1 MNTPPRPHPSHPALM
16 DAEREIRLRWNGPQA
31 RAMQSD
37 TLYLDLEGA
46 IRSGKTTV
54 LVWKAVTQL
63 ANHPGMHALL
73 CRWTGDSLDAQLKPR
88 FWELCPP
95 ELLTS
100 HPWNAKEEFVQ
111 FANGSRCY
119 LRALKTGEDSA
130 RFAKSAGLTL
140 AFIGVDQAEEIPKE
154 QYEYLKGRLSQKGF
168 PRQLMLTPNPPEH
181 HHWLAGEFPREGL
194 LPGLKECLTIATLD
208 NSTNLPEGYIDE
220 LMQAYPSGHP
230 MRRRLLEGK
239 RGLTMTGEAIYGKI
253 FKPDIHIRPQT
264 LDEGDILLRGWDFS
278 HANPAIAWAKM
289 TPGGGFRLL
298 GEHQGQSQFLEDFI
312 PQVLSLERQRW
323 ADVKEVQDCCDP
335 TGAVPTSHGT
345 KRTAVMILHDYG
357 IYPLLPRKGNDPQ
370 VRDYAIQTLARLMLR
385 LLPEGPAYQADPSCV
400 TLCDGNYSGYV
411 WKDKLVRGSLRVP
424 EKDGYYD
431 HLQNC
436 QEYLVLTFLIGQV
449 AEPVDEEDEEDS
461 PGDHRRVTNRAGY

>member
-1 MNTPPRPHPSHPALM
+1 MNTAPRPPMPPPLV
-16 DAEREIRLRWNGPQA
+16 EREIRLRWNGPQA

-63 ANHPGMHALL
+63 AKFPGMHALL

-95 ELLTS
+95 ELLTT

-111 FANGSRCY
+111 FGNGSRCY

-130 RFAKSAGLTL
+130 KFAKSAGLTL

-154 QYEYLKGRLSQKGF
+154 QYEYLKGRLSQKGY

-181 HHWLAGEFPREGL
+181 HHWLAQEFPREGVQGS
-194 LPGLKECLTIATLD
+194 GLRECLTIATLD
-208 NSTNLPEGYIDE
+208 NAHNLPDGYIDE
-220 LMQAYPSGHP
+220 LMNAYPPGHP

-239 RGLTMTGEAIYGKI
+239 RGLTMTGEPIYGKI
-253 FKPDIHIRPQT
+253 FKPEIHIKPQV
-264 LDEGDILLRGWDFS
+264 LEPEEQLLRAWDFGHS
-278 HANPAIAWAKM
+278 SPAILWGKM
-289 TPGGGFRLL
+289 TPGGGFRTL
-298 GEHQGQSQFLEDFI
+298 GEMQGRSQFLEDFI
-312 PQVLSLERQRW
+312 PQVLSEERKRW
-323 ADVKEVQDCCDP
+323 GQVKDVLDCCDP
-335 TGAVPTSHGT
+335 TGAQPTSHGT
-345 KRTAVMILHDYG
+345 KRTAVMILHEYG
-357 IYPLLPRKGNDPQ
+357 IYPLLPAKGNDPQ

-400 TLCDGNYSGYV
+400 TLTDGNTSGYV
-411 WKDKLVRGSLRVP
+411 WNEKLMRGTLRVP
-424 EKDGYYD
+424 KKDGYYD

-449 AEPVDEEDEEDS
+449 AEPPEDEDEEDE
-461 PGDHRRVTNRAGY
+461 PPRRLATNRAGY